1 MEGLGVD
8 WGGQER
14 GRGGEM
20 GEGNQGAEGVA
31 FSELSWVQPL
41 ITTWSSSTQPKN
53 KPTIYT
59 TRHVGDAQ
67 NGIQIV
73 TDEPNCNTNG

>member
-31 FSELSWVQPL
+31 FSELS
-41 ITTWSSSTQPKN
+41 
-53 KPTIYT
+53 
-59 TRHVGDAQ
+59 
-67 NGIQIV
+67 
-73 TDEPNCNTNG
+73 